1 MNASPRPAVAPG
13 TWAWLITCLIL
24 GVPAALAGWVP
35 LEQPST
41 QWPTWAQQWA
51 LHPDAGWHQPAWVF
65 WTSAWLHGSSAHLY
79 KNLTALSL
87 LAILGVSARMPRHT
101 TLAWLLAWPLTQVGM
116 LNQPLHTYIGLSGV
130 LHAGLTVVALHH
142 LTHPVQM
149 DRRQRILG
157 LILLSGLIFKIL
169 MENPWQHDLIRP
181 IGSDIN
187 VAPWAHLSGAA
198 AGAVAYLFTSVTSRA
213 RSVKRLTRK
222 QRTLN

>member
-1 MNASPRPAVAPG
+1 MNTRPRSAVSPG
-13 TWAWLITCLIL
+13 TWAWLLVSLIL

-35 LEQPST
+35 LDLPST

-51 LHPDAGWHQPAWVF
+51 LHPDAGWHQAAWTF
-65 WTSAWLHGSSAHLY
+65 WSTAWLHGSSAHLL
-79 KNLTALSL
+79 KNLIALGL
-87 LAILGVSARMPRHT
+87 LAILGISARMPWQAA
-101 TLAWLLAWPLTQVGM
+101 LAWLLAWPLTQIGM
-116 LNQPLHTYIGLSGV
+116 LHQPLHTYIGLSGV

-142 LTHPVQM
+142 LTHPIQM

-157 LILLSGLIFKIL
+157 LILLLGLIFKIL
-169 MENPWQHDLIRP
+169 MENPWQHTLIRP

-213 RSVKRLTRK
+213 RSVKGLTRK